1 MTVPIAQAPVA
12 AAPIAQAPVA
22 AAPVAAA
29 PVAQAPVAQ
38 APVAAAPIAQAPV
51 AQAPVA
57 QAPVAQ
63 APVAAAPAPAAAPA
77 ATYGGITAAPA
88 IGSIPTGG
96 GGGISD
102 EHFNKPI
109 LFRLLSVS
117 PRYSKYEKAEVS
129 TPTVD
134 YIVLDPATGVFT
146 EIKNAVMMQKHI
158 RNELVA
164 CFQRGMTAVTAV
176 AIKVPTQNDE
186 PAKVLRAFDDQNTGY
201 GAELATQYLREAA
214 ISQFNWWTATAA

>member
-12 AAPIAQAPVA
+12 AAPPVAQAPVA
-22 AAPVAAA
+22 TA

-38 APVAAAPIAQAPV
+38 APVAAAPV

-57 QAPVAQ
+57 AAPVAQ
-63 APVAAAPAPAAAPA
+63 APVAAAPAPAPAPAAAPA

-96 GGGISD
+96 GGGIGD

-134 YIVLDPATGVFT
+134 YIVLDPATGAFT

>member
-1 MTVPIAQAPVA
+1 M
-12 AAPIAQAPVA
+12 
-22 AAPVAAA
+22 
-29 PVAQAPVAQ
+29 
-38 APVAAAPIAQAPV
+38 
-51 AQAPVA
+51 
-57 QAPVAQ
+57 
-63 APVAAAPAPAAAPA
+63 
-77 ATYGGITAAPA
+77 TAAPA

-96 GGGISD
+96 GGGIGD

-134 YIVLDPATGVFT
+134 YIVLDPATGAFT

>member
-12 AAPIAQAPVA
+12 AAPPVA
-22 AAPVAAA
+22 QAPVAAA
-29 PVAQAPVAQ
+29 PVAQAPVA
-38 APVAAAPIAQAPV
+38 A
-51 AQAPVA
+51 
-57 QAPVAQ
+57 APVAQ
-63 APVAAAPAPAAAPA
+63 APVAAAPVAQAPVAAAPAPAPAAAPA

-96 GGGISD
+96 GGGIGD

-134 YIVLDPATGVFT
+134 YIVLDPATGAFT

>member
-12 AAPIAQAPVA
+12 AAPPVAQAPVAAAPVA

-29 PVAQAPVAQ
+29 PVAQAPVA
-38 APVAAAPIAQAPV
+38 A
-51 AQAPVA
+51 
-57 QAPVAQ
+57 APVAQ
-63 APVAAAPAPAAAPA
+63 APVAAAPAPAPAAAPA

-96 GGGISD
+96 GGGIGD

-134 YIVLDPATGVFT
+134 YIVLDPATGAFT

>member
-12 AAPIAQAPVA
+12 AAP
-22 AAPVAAA
+22 

-38 APVAAAPIAQAPV
+38 APVAAAPVAQPPVAQAPV

-57 QAPVAQ
+57 AAPVAQ

-134 YIVLDPATGVFT
+134 YIVLDPATGAFT